1 MYVCICRAVTE
12 AEVRGCIADGACTV
26 KEVVKRSEAGTG
38 CGSCIGK
45 IVAMLSTHANGV
57 RQPTVTQRLITA

>member
-12 AEVRGCIADGACTV
+12 AEVRGCIADGAGTV

-38 CGSCIGK
+38 CGSCVGK
-45 IVAMLSTHANGV
+45 IIALLSAHADKLGSAL
-57 RQPTVTQRLITA
+57 RRSA

>member
-26 KEVVKRSEAGTG
+26 KDVVKRSEAGTG
-38 CGSCIGK
+38 CGSCVEK
-45 IVAMLSTHANGV
+45 IVSLLRSATDELSNTL
-57 RQPTVTQRLITA
+57 QRSA

>member
-26 KEVVKRSEAGTG
+26 RDVVKRCAAATG
-38 CGSCIGK
+38 CGSCVGK
-45 IVAMLSTHANGV
+45 IVALLSAHADELGSPL
-57 RQPTVTQRLITA
+57 RRSA